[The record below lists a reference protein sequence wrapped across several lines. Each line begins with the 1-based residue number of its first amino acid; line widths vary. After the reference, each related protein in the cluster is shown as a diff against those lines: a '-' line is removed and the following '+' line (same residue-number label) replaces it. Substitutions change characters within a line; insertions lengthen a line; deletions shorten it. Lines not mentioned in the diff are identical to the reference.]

1 MIPHKVNILL
11 DIDSKDVR
19 FGHVVGKRLA
29 EVEKYLGVK
38 PLSISVKES
47 SKGFHVRIEAE
58 TRAIILPEAL
68 AFIQLY
74 LGSDRFRELNNLR
87 RILGYRAIDVQPHR
101 WNILF
106 NGKKRHDGSLSIER
120 NSDLSEEFKRRLED
134 SYNKWR
140 VKLAKSG

>member
-1 MIPHKVNILL
+1 MNKHKIGILL

-19 FGHVVGKRLA
+19 KGHVIGKRLA

-38 PLSISVKES
+38 PIFISVKES

-58 TRAIILPEAL
+58 TTAMILPEAL

-87 RILGYRAIDVQPHR
+87 RILGYRAINVQPHK

-106 NGKKRHDGSLSIER
+106 NGKKRHDGSLSIEKKT
-120 NSDLSEEFKRRLED
+120 DLSEEFKARLEK

-140 VKLAKSG
+140 VELAKSG